1 MLLNAIMIL
10 TMLCSMTISASI
22 GWLWLPVAF
31 AGCLLLFVALAVLF
45 LWGACQFIDLK
56 KPRTEDSPFYRE
68 LAAVYIEALISIVQ
82 AKVHT
87 KGLEN
92 TPKEGRFLLVC
103 NHQFIA
109 DPGILLHYFKDS
121 QLAFISKKENQRLF
135 VVGKIMHAMLGQPL
149 NRENDREALK
159 TILTCIDIL
168 KEDKA
173 SIAVFPEGGTSKDG
187 KLHPFRHGAFK
198 IAQRA
203 KVPIVVCT
211 INNTRPLL
219 SNALRL
225 RSTDVELHLVRV
237 IQPEEF
243 AGMKS
248 VQLGEWIYQ
257 MMLDD
262 LGPDFA
268 LEE

>member
-1 MLLNAIMIL
+1 MLLKTIMIL
-10 TMLCSMTISASI
+10 SVLCAVSISGSI
-22 GWLWLPVAF
+22 GWLWVPVAF
-31 AGCLLLFVALAVLF
+31 VGALLILTALAVLF
-45 LWGACQFIDLK
+45 LWGACQFIDLN
-56 KPRTEDSPFYRE
+56 KPRNADSPFYRN

-82 AKVHT
+82 ARIHT

-109 DPGILLHYFKDS
+109 DPGILLHYFRDS
-121 QLAFISKKENQRLF
+121 QLAFISKQENQTLF
-135 VVGKIMHAMLGQPL
+135 VVGKIMHAMLCQPL
-149 NRENDREALK
+149 SRENDREALK

-211 INNTRPLL
+211 LNNTRPLL
-219 SNALRL
+219 RNAARL
-225 RSTDVELHLVRV
+225 KPTDVELHLVRV

-243 AGMKS
+243 AGMKT
-248 VQLGEWIYQ
+248 VQLGEWIYR

-262 LGPDFA
+262 LGPEFA
-268 LEE
+268 PES